1 MQLNVRVCTTR
12 CGGAYP
18 ICPIKLWR
26 FVMSRWM
33 NSTDIHTVRPWSRL
47 ALVLVVMLVLAS
59 PLGARAEGPAYLV
72 KEIRP
77 GPEWA
82 ANLLTD
88 VNGTLFFV
96 ADDGVHGYELW
107 KSDGTAAGT
116 VMVKDIQPGPG
127 PSVPVYLT
135 NVNGTVFFAADD
147 GAHGHELWRSDGTA
161 DGTVL
166 VKDIQPGTVGSQ
178 PSQLTNVNGT

>member
-33 NSTDIHTVRPWSRL
+33 NSTDIFTVRPWSRL
-47 ALVLVVMLVLAS
+47 ALVLVAMLVLAS
-59 PLGARAEGPAYLV
+59 PLGARAEGSAYLV

-96 ADDGVHGYELW
+96 ADDG
-107 KSDGTAAGT
+107 
-116 VMVKDIQPGPG
+116 
-127 PSVPVYLT
+127 
-135 NVNGTVFFAADD
+135 
-147 GAHGHELWRSDGTA
+147 AHGPELWRSDGTA
-161 DGTVL
+161 DGTIL
-166 VKDIQPGTVGSQ
+166 VKDMQPGATGSQ
-178 PSQLTNVNGT
+178 PSQLMN